1 MKRALIFLRV
11 AFLAAVA
18 ASVAFLAFAVRR
30 GVDTDLMS
38 LAGIGKDHALREASG
53 AVSGIVV
60 LIFEGDNADEV
71 AKAATAAVGEFGGI
85 MGGDPQEVLKV
96 IGEHCAGLLSDGAR
110 SLLEAGS
117 YDEAMKGA
125 LSRLFG
131 PVPPVVSVKRD
142 PFLFC
147 SEYLESMYA
156 ARARGW
162 TRSGGFLRKRHD
174 GKEYAMLPVDALKV
188 PQARLLELKREGELS
203 VARAD
208 GVKVFCVG
216 PAFHTAVATA
226 NSKREINV
234 LSAVSVV
241 AVLLIG
247 FALFRSFRFAPL
259 LVAAQLSAFAVAS
272 AALFAVFG
280 RPHVITFI
288 FGTSLIGLSVDY
300 VYHALA
306 GASFEKARGVLKPLT
321 LSMLTTVG
329 GFLPLVFA
337 AVPTICQMAVFSTTG
352 ILAVYGFVVLFVVC
366 GCSRRRD
373 AVATS
378 SCATGCGNG
387 AVVMA
392 SGTAAR
398 RMSRDPL
405 DVSRRKTAPI
415 LMLAL
420 VPALLGVPL
429 YFTVDPSGFYRP
441 DRYLAEGDRLFA
453 ATCGGMGARM
463 AIVHGASLQEVLEN
477 EERAGVKGVS
487 AMVPSLK
494 RQRENAALKAKLYEA
509 KGAEY
514 SAATGIA
521 VSKFDASSLPDDAF
535 LDPEKAP
542 DLSWMAKG
550 WNGRSS
556 ATPVPVDFE
565 TDDPDVMV
573 YSVRDALAMLLA
585 QMTCEVLKLLGWS
598 VLAMAVLFAAL
609 FRRRAFAYL
618 FPVLCGFVWSFA
630 ALVLTR
636 TPITVFAFIAVFVVS
651 GLGVD
656 YAIFY
661 RSSERRGAEGVAM
674 RRTVSFSFLTSLVG
688 LGALAFTQFPVT
700 RSMGIAFAGGLL
712 GAYLA
717 ARACGFTREP
727 RQPEKTSKRR

>member
-1 MKRALIFLRV
+1 MKRALTFLRV

-18 ASVAFLAFAVRR
+18 AAVAFLAFAVRR
-30 GVDTDLMS
+30 GVDADLMS

-53 AVSGIVV
+53 AVSGTAALV
-60 LIFEGDNADEV
+60 FEGDSADDV

-96 IGEHCAGLLSDGAR
+96 IGEHCVGLLSDDAR
-110 SLLEAGS
+110 ALLEAGS

-147 SEYLESMYA
+147 SEYLESMFA
-156 ARARGW
+156 ARTRGW
-162 TRSGGFLRKRHD
+162 TRSGGFLRKSHEGR
-174 GKEYAMLPVDALKV
+174 EYAMVPIDAGKV
-188 PQARLLELKREGELS
+188 SQSRLLELKREGELS

-208 GVKVFCVG
+208 GVKMFCAG

-226 NSKREINV
+226 NSKREINA

-247 FALFRSFRFAPL
+247 FALFRSFRFAPV
-259 LVAAQLSAFAVAS
+259 LVAAQISAFAVAS

-306 GASFEKARGVLKPLT
+306 GASSENLRGVLKPLSF
-321 LSMLTTVG
+321 SMLTTVG

-337 AVPTICQMAVFSTTG
+337 AVPSIRQMAVFSITG
-352 ILAVYGFVVLFVVC
+352 ILAVFGIVVLFVIF
-366 GCSRRRD
+366 GCSRRQD

-378 SCATGCGNG
+378 PCAAECGNG
-387 AVVMA
+387 IPAILRGVCLNVLLIVVAVLPVVLSA
-392 SGTAAR
+392 HR
-398 RMSRDPL
+398 L
-405 DVSRRKTAPI
+405 
-415 LMLAL
+415 
-420 VPALLGVPL
+420 
-429 YFTVDPSGFYRP
+429 FTEDPSAFYRP
-441 DRYLAEGDRLFA
+441 DPYLKEGETLFIKTSGA
-453 ATCGGMGARM
+453 MGGRM
-463 AIVHGASLQEVLEN
+463 AVTHGANLQESLEN

-487 AMVPSLK
+487 AIVPSLK

-514 SAATGIA
+514 TAATGIA
-521 VSKFDASSLPDDAF
+521 VSNFDATALPGDVF
-535 LDPEKAP
+535 LDPEKVP
-542 DLSWMAKG
+542 GFSWMTKG
-550 WNGRSS
+550 WNGRCTV
-556 ATPVPVDFE
+556 TPVSDDFE
-565 TDDPDVMV
+565 SDDPAVKV
-573 YSVRDALAMLLA
+573 YSVRDALEKLLA
-585 QMTCEVLKLLGWS
+585 GMTYEVMKLLGWS
-598 VLAMAVLFAAL
+598 VLAMAVLFAVL
-609 FRRRAFAYL
+609 FRRRAFSYAL
-618 FPVLCGFVWSFA
+618 PVAFGFLGSFA
-630 ALVLTR
+630 ALAVTR
-636 TPITVFAFIAVFVVS
+636 TPITLFTFIAMFVVP

-661 RSSERRGAEGVAM
+661 RSSDGDGKGGAAT
-674 RRTVSFSFLTSLVG
+674 RRTVFFSFLTSLIG

-717 ARACGFTREP
+717 ARAGSSGRTANG
-727 RQPEKTSKRR
+727 TTA

>member
-1 MKRALIFLRV
+1 MKRALTFLRV

-18 ASVAFLAFAVRR
+18 AAAAFLAFAVRR

-53 AVSGIVV
+53 AVSGTVA
-60 LIFEGDNADEV
+60 LIFEGDNADDV

-96 IGEHCAGLLSDGAR
+96 IGEHCAGLLSDDAR
-110 SLLEAGS
+110 ALLEAGS

-147 SEYLESMYA
+147 SEYLESMFA
-156 ARARGW
+156 SRTRGW
-162 TRSGGFLRKRHD
+162 TRSGGFLRKSHEGR
-174 GKEYAMLPVDALKV
+174 EYAMLPIDAGKV
-188 PQARLLELKREGELS
+188 AQSRLLELKREGELS
-203 VARAD
+203 VARAE
-208 GVKVFCVG
+208 GVKMFCAG

-226 NSKREINV
+226 NSKREINA

-247 FALFRSFRFAPL
+247 FALFRSFRFAPV
-259 LVAAQLSAFAVAS
+259 LVAAQISAFAVAS

-300 VYHALA
+300 VYHTLA
-306 GASFEKARGVLKPLT
+306 GASSENPRGVLKPLSF
-321 LSMLTTVG
+321 SMLTTVG

-337 AVPTICQMAVFSTTG
+337 VVPAIRQMAVFSITG
-352 ILAVYGFVVLFVVC
+352 ILAVFGFVVLFVVF

-387 AVVMA
+387 AVA
-392 SGTAAR
+392 TSSCATGC
-398 RMSRDPL
+398 SNG
-405 DVSRRKTAPI
+405 
-415 LMLAL
+415 
-420 VPALLGVPL
+420 VPAIARGVCLEVLLIVVAVLPAVL
-429 YFTVDPSGFYRP
+429 SAHRLFTEDPSAFYSP
-441 DRYLAEGDRLFA
+441 DPYLKEGETLFVKTSGA
-453 ATCGGMGARM
+453 MGGRM
-463 AIVHGASLQEVLEN
+463 VVTHGANLQEALEN

-487 AMVPSLK
+487 AIVPSLK

-521 VSKFDASSLPDDAF
+521 AAKFDAAALPEDAF
-535 LDPEKAP
+535 LDPEKTP
-542 DLSWMAKG
+542 CLSWMTKG
-550 WNGRSS
+550 WNGRCTV
-556 ATPVPVDFE
+556 TPVAEGFE
-565 TDDPDVMV
+565 CDDPAVRV
-573 YSVRDALAMLLA
+573 YSVRDALATLLA
-585 QMTCEVLKLLGWS
+585 GMTYEVMKLLGWS
-598 VLAMAVLFAAL
+598 VFAMAVLFAAL
-609 FRRRAFAYL
+609 FRRRAFSYAL
-618 FPVLCGFVWSFA
+618 PVVFGFVWSFA
-630 ALVLTR
+630 ALAVTR
-636 TPITVFAFIAVFVVS
+636 TPITLFAFIAAFVVS

-661 RSSERRGAEGVAM
+661 RSSEGGGKGGAAT
-674 RRTVSFSFLTSLVG
+674 RRTVFFSFLTSLIG

-717 ARACGFTREP
+717 ARAGSRA
-727 RQPEKTSKRR
+727 S

>member
-1 MKRALIFLRV
+1 MKRALILSRV
-11 AFLAAVA
+11 AFIAAA
-18 ASVAFLAFAVRR
+18 AAAAAFLAFAVRR

-38 LAGIGKDHALREASG
+38 LAGIGEGHALREASG
-53 AVSGIVV
+53 AVSGTVALV
-60 LIFEGDNADEV
+60 FEGDSADDV
-71 AKAATAAVGEFGGI
+71 AKAAMAAVGEFGGI
-85 MGGDPQEVLKV
+85 MGSDPQEVLKV
-96 IGEHCAGLLSDGAR
+96 IGEHGVGLLSDDAR
-110 SLLEAGS
+110 ALLEAGS
-117 YDEAMKGA
+117 YDEVMNGA

-306 GASFEKARGVLKPLT
+306 GASSEKARGVLKPLT
-321 LSMLTTVG
+321 FSMLTTVG

-366 GCSRRRD
+366 GCGLRRD
-373 AVATS
+373 AVVT
-378 SCATGCGNG
+378 
-387 AVVMA
+387 A

-405 DVSRRKTAPI
+405 NVSRRKTAPL

-429 YFTVDPSGFYRP
+429 YFTVDPSAFYRP

-463 AIVHGASLQEVLEN
+463 AIVHGATLQAVLEN

-535 LDPEKAP
+535 LDPEKVP
-542 DLSWMAKG
+542 GLSWMAKG

-598 VLAMAVLFAAL
+598 VLAMAVLFAVL

-674 RRTVSFSFLTSLVG
+674 RRTVFFSFLTSLIG

-700 RSMGIAFAGGLL
+700 RSMGIAFAGGLI

-717 ARACGFTREP
+717 ARAGSVR
-727 RQPEKTSKRR
+727 KRGEDGRGLRAN